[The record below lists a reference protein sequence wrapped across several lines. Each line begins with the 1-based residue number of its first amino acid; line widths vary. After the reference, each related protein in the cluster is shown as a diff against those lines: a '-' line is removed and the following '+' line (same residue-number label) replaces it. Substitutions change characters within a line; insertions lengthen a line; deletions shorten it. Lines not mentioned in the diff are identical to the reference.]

1 MKKNTLTIVCAF
13 CASSVFAQTSGRDAF
28 LKQQALAEM
37 QRVTAQIDV
46 LQTNQEDM
54 FSRLRKVEESRSE
67 VDSLKAEIASLRATI
82 ADLRREMDAQ
92 REGIVKDLSGKIAR
106 MQPPPEPRGSSKPSK
121 PAYSGPCYEYTVQSG
136 DSLFLIAKAFGTTVQ
151 QIKELNGMKNDRIRV
166 GQKLNVPKE

>member
-1 MKKNTLTIVCAF
+1 
-13 CASSVFAQTSGRDAF
+13 
-28 LKQQALAEM
+28 
-37 QRVTAQIDV
+37 
-46 LQTNQEDM
+46 
-54 FSRLRKVEESRSE
+54 LRKVEESKSE

-106 MQPPPEPRGSSKPSK
+106 LQPPPEPRSSPKPSK